1 MAAMIRR
8 LPDVIINQIA
18 AGEVVERPASAVK
31 ELVENALDAKASRI
45 DVRLTNGGLD
55 GIIVDDDGLG
65 MSVDDL
71 SLAVE
76 RHATS
81 KLPDDDIALIS
92 HFGFRGEAL
101 PSIGSV
107 SHLTITSRQAEAEDG
122 WSITVDQGHVKAP
135 KPSPRQKGTRVEV
148 SRLFQNTPA
157 RLKFMKTP
165 RTEALQCTD
174 MIKRLAMAH
183 PAVAF
188 RLSDQ
193 DKVILDLPPRLD
205 LALAPS
211 GESGTDAAA
220 ARLRMR
226 DILGGGFADE
236 ARYLNA
242 QRGAVRLTGF
252 IGLPTFNRPTTA
264 AMHLFVNGRPVRDR
278 QWLGAVRAAYGDT
291 LPRGRH
297 PVVVLFLDVPPEDL
311 DVNVHPAKTEVRFR
325 DAGLVRGVHVERAL
339 RNCNRGWASLT
350 YFFSP
355 FGDGCIEL
363 LIWNADVG
371 QPHRFSFL
379 SGISAAEV
387 PNFAG
392 FLLAD
397 NAREIGGA
405 EPRVDRAHFRTD
417 LAKDCRFRAD
427 GEVADGGEHVA
438 AADGVALHSS
448 DDRHRH
454 VTNCRVEFFDWKTD
468 GSSTV
473 VLRIVN
479 RLVAT
484 GAERA
489 VTSTSEHDCPNVIV
503 VAGGME
509 GVNEFIAR
517 AAPEGVHYLW
527 SIDGDVCDEVSD
539 LKCDVGVVHD
549 APLRF

>member
-1 MAAMIRR
+1 MIRR

-45 DVRLTNGGLD
+45 DIRLTNGGLD

-107 SHLTITSRQAEAEDG
+107 SHLTITSRQAKAEDG

-183 PAVAF
+183 AAVAF

-205 LALAPS
+205 LGLEAVV
-211 GESGTDAAA
+211 ESGTDAAA

-226 DILGGGFADE
+226 DILGGG
-236 ARYLNA
+236 
-242 QRGAVRLTGF
+242 
-252 IGLPTFNRPTTA
+252 
-264 AMHLFVNGRPVRDR
+264 
-278 QWLGAVRAAYGDT
+278 
-291 LPRGRH
+291 
-297 PVVVLFLDVPPEDL
+297 
-311 DVNVHPAKTEVRFR
+311 
-325 DAGLVRGVHVERAL
+325 
-339 RNCNRGWASLT
+339 
-350 YFFSP
+350 
-355 FGDGCIEL
+355 
-363 LIWNADVG
+363 
-371 QPHRFSFL
+371 
-379 SGISAAEV
+379 
-387 PNFAG
+387 
-392 FLLAD
+392 
-397 NAREIGGA
+397 
-405 EPRVDRAHFRTD
+405 
-417 LAKDCRFRAD
+417 
-427 GEVADGGEHVA
+427 
-438 AADGVALHSS
+438 
-448 DDRHRH
+448 
-454 VTNCRVEFFDWKTD
+454 
-468 GSSTV
+468 
-473 VLRIVN
+473 
-479 RLVAT
+479 
-484 GAERA
+484 
-489 VTSTSEHDCPNVIV
+489 
-503 VAGGME
+503 
-509 GVNEFIAR
+509 
-517 AAPEGVHYLW
+517 
-527 SIDGDVCDEVSD
+527 
-539 LKCDVGVVHD
+539 
-549 APLRF
+549 